1 MTTRRRLKKEIDYV
15 ISDLVL
21 DCMTYTHLYNKPND
35 ENALK
40 IIQDTMEMRNR
51 LRDEVNHPEQK
62 DNAMTTKSYYN
73 NIAKTLL
80 AEVNNGYSQLGK
92 LIEEGK

>member
-35 ENALK
+35 EDTLR
-40 IIQDTMEMRNR
+40 IIQDTMTMRNH
-51 LRDEVNHPEQK
+51 LRDQVNHPEQK
-62 DNAMTTKSYYN
+62 DNAQT
-73 NIAKTLL
+73 
-80 AEVNNGYSQLGK
+80 
-92 LIEEGK
+92 

>member
-35 ENALK
+35 EDTLR
-40 IIQDTMEMRNR
+40 IIQDTMTMRNR
-51 LRDEVNHPEQK
+51 LRDQVNHPEQK
-62 DNAMTTKSYYN
+62 DNAQSQKSYYN
-73 NIAKTLL
+73 QIAKTLM
-80 AEVNNGYSQLGK
+80 EGVNDGYNKLGK
-92 LIEEGK
+92 LIGQDK